1 MIGGI
6 GERMTTHTLELKN
19 LTKKIKGKTIVD
31 DLSFSVREGEI
42 FGLLGPNGAGKTTT
56 IRMIV
61 GLISITDGD
70 VLING
75 DNLRGNFEKAM
86 ERVGAIV
93 ENPQLYD
100 YMTGYK
106 NLMQYARIMP
116 DVTKERIDE
125 VIELVD
131 LKYAIH
137 DKVKTYSLGMRQ
149 RLGVAQA
156 LLHKPNV
163 LILDEPT
170 NGLDPQGIYDLRNY
184 LRLLANN
191 GTSVVVSSHMLAE
204 MQMMCD
210 RVAIIQNGKLV
221 RIDEILNQEDEA
233 DVKVHFQIEGDVS
246 QAKQVLLNL
255 NEDLNVTESG
265 QELIVQTA
273 DVRFIA
279 EMNKQLVL
287 AGVLVVG
294 IQRKTKTLEERFLEM
309 TKKGGDLNEVAV
321 PVNE

>member
-210 RVAIIQNGKLV
+210 RVAIIQHGKLV
-221 RIDEILNQEDEA
+221 RIDEILNQEDQA

-246 QAKQVLLNL
+246 QAKQVLVNL

>member
-1 MIGGI
+1 
-6 GERMTTHTLELKN
+6 MTTHTLELKN
-19 LTKKIKGKTIVD
+19 LTKRMKNKTIVD

-75 DNLRGNFEKAM
+75 DNIRGNYEKAM

-100 YMTGYK
+100 YMSGYK

-210 RVAIIQNGKLV
+210 RVAIIQHGKLV
-221 RIDEILNQEDEA
+221 RIDEITNQEDEA
-233 DVKVHFQIEGDVS
+233 DVKVHFLIEGDIS
-246 QAKQVLLNL
+246 QAKQVIVKMNDGLA
-255 NEDLNVTESG
+255 VTESG
-265 QELIVQTA
+265 NELIVEA
-273 DVRFIA
+273 SDVRFIA
-279 EMNKQLVL
+279 ELNKQLVL

-309 TKKGGDLNEVAV
+309 TRKGGDVSEVAV

>member
-1 MIGGI
+1 
-6 GERMTTHTLELKN
+6 MTTHTLELKN

>member
-1 MIGGI
+1 
-6 GERMTTHTLELKN
+6 MTTHTLELKN

-70 VLING
+70 VFING
-75 DNLRGNFEKAM
+75 DNIRGNYEKAM

-100 YMTGYK
+100 YMSGYK

-125 VIELVD
+125 VIQLVD
-131 LKYAIH
+131 LEYAIH

-163 LILDEPT
+163 MILDEPT

-204 MQMMCD
+204 MQLMCD
-210 RVAIIQNGKLV
+210 RVAIIQHGKLV
-221 RIDEILNQEDEA
+221 RIDEISNQEDEA
-233 DVKVHFQIEGDVS
+233 DVKVHFQVEGDLL
-246 QAKQVLLNL
+246 QAKSILAELNPEL
-255 NEDLNVTESG
+255 VIEDFG
-265 QELIVQTA
+265 KELIVQTA
-273 DVRFIA
+273 DIKTIA
-279 EMNKQLVL
+279 ELNKQLVL
-287 AGVLVVG
+287 AGILVVG

-309 TKKGGDLNEVAV
+309 TKKGGDVSEVAV

>member
-1 MIGGI
+1 
-6 GERMTTHTLELKN
+6 MTTHTLELKN

-70 VLING
+70 VSING
-75 DNLRGNFEKAM
+75 INVRENYEKAM
-86 ERVGAIV
+86 EQVGAIV
-93 ENPQLYD
+93 ENPQLYEF
-100 YMTGYK
+100 MSGYK

-116 DVTKERIDE
+116 GVTEERIDE
-125 VIELVD
+125 VIKLVD
-131 LKYAIH
+131 LEYAIH

-191 GTSVVVSSHMLAE
+191 GTSVIVSSHMLAE

-210 RVAIIQNGKLV
+210 RVAIIQHGKMV
-221 RIDEILNQEDEA
+221 RIDEIQSKEVEA
-233 DVKVHFQIEGDVS
+233 DVKVHFQIEGDVH
-246 QAKQVLLNL
+246 QAKQVLAEMNPEL
-255 NEDLNVTESG
+255 DVVESG
-265 QELIVQTA
+265 NELIVQTA
-273 DVRFIA
+273 DVKSIA
-279 EMNKQLVL
+279 ELNKQLVL
-287 AGVLVVG
+287 AGILVVG

>member
-1 MIGGI
+1 MA
-6 GERMTTHTLELKN
+6 THTLELKN
-19 LTKKIKGKTIVD
+19 LTKKIKSKNVVN

-61 GLISITDGD
+61 GLISISGGE

-75 DNLRGNFEKAM
+75 INVQKDYEKAM

-100 YMTGYK
+100 YLTGYK

-116 DVTKERIDE
+116 GVTKERIDE
-125 VIELVD
+125 VVKLVD
-131 LKYAIH
+131 LEYAIH
-137 DKVKTYSLGMRQ
+137 NKVKTYSLGMRQ

-221 RIDEILNQEDEA
+221 RIDEIASQEEDS
-233 DVKVHFQIEGDVS
+233 DVKVHFQIEGEVSRAKHVLDEASPDLDV
-246 QAKQVLLNL
+246 V
-255 NEDLNVTESG
+255 VSG
-265 QELIVQTA
+265 SELIVQTA
-273 DVRFIA
+273 DVKSIA
-279 EMNKQLVL
+279 EINKQLVL

-309 TKKGGDLNEVAV
+309 TKKGGDVNEVAV
-321 PVNE
+321 PVNECVDQDF

>member
-1 MIGGI
+1 
-6 GERMTTHTLELKN
+6 MTTHTLELKN
-19 LTKKIKGKTIVD
+19 LTKKIKNKTIVD

-70 VLING
+70 VFING
-75 DNLRGNFEKAM
+75 TNVRENYEKAM
-86 ERVGAIV
+86 EQVGAIV

-100 YMTGYK
+100 FMSGYK

-116 DVTKERIDE
+116 GVTKERIDE
-125 VIELVD
+125 VIKLVD
-131 LKYAIH
+131 LEYAIH

-191 GTSVVVSSHMLAE
+191 GTSVIVSSHMLAE

-210 RVAIIQNGKLV
+210 RVAIIQHGKLV
-221 RIDEILNQEDEA
+221 RIDEITNQEDEA
-233 DVKVHFQIEGDVS
+233 DVKVHFQIEGDVH
-246 QAKQVLLNL
+246 QAKNVLSDMNPEL
-255 NEDLNVTESG
+255 DVAESG
-265 QELIVQTA
+265 NELIVQVA
-273 DVRFIA
+273 DLKSIA
-279 EMNKQLVL
+279 ELNKQLVL

>member
-1 MIGGI
+1 
-6 GERMTTHTLELKN
+6 MTIHTLELKN
-19 LTKKIKGKTIVD
+19 LTKKIKSKTIVD

-70 VLING
+70 VFING
-75 DNLRGNFEKAM
+75 TNVRENYEKAM
-86 ERVGAIV
+86 EQVGAIV

-100 YMTGYK
+100 FMSGYK

-116 DVTKERIDE
+116 GVTKERIDE
-125 VIELVD
+125 VIKLVD
-131 LKYAIH
+131 LEYAIH

-184 LRLLANN
+184 LRMLANN
-191 GTSVVVSSHMLAE
+191 GTSVIVSSHMLAE

-210 RVAIIQNGKLV
+210 RVAIIQHGKLV
-221 RIDEILNQEDEA
+221 RIDEITNQEDEA
-233 DVKVHFQIEGDVS
+233 DVKVHFQIEGDVH
-246 QAKQVLLNL
+246 QAKKVLSDMNPEL
-255 NEDLNVTESG
+255 DVTESG
-265 QELIVQTA
+265 NELIVQVSDLKT
-273 DVRFIA
+273 IA
-279 EMNKQLVL
+279 ELNKQLVL

>member
-131 LKYAIH
+131 LKYAIN

-156 LLHKPNV
+156 LLHRPNV

-191 GTSVVVSSHMLAE
+191 GTSVIVSSHMLAE

-255 NEDLNVTESG
+255 NEDLSVTESG

-273 DVRFIA
+273 DVRFVA

-309 TKKGGDLNEVAV
+309 TKKGGDLNEMAI

>member
-131 LKYAIH
+131 LKYAIN

-191 GTSVVVSSHMLAE
+191 GTSVIVSSHMLAE

-210 RVAIIQNGKLV
+210 RVAIIQHGKLV
-221 RIDEILNQEDEA
+221 RIDEILNQENEA
-233 DVKVHFQIEGDVS
+233 DVKVHFQIEGDVA

-309 TKKGGDLNEVAV
+309 TKKGGDLNEMAV

>member
-1 MIGGI
+1 
-6 GERMTTHTLELKN
+6 MTTHTLELKN

-75 DNLRGNFEKAM
+75 DNIRGNFEKAM

-191 GTSVVVSSHMLAE
+191 GTSVIVSSHMLAE

-246 QAKQVLLNL
+246 QAKQVLIEM
-255 NEDLNVTESG
+255 NEELNVTESG
-265 QELIVQTA
+265 QELIVQTS
-273 DVRFIA
+273 DVRSIA
-279 EMNKQLVL
+279 ELNKQLVL

-309 TKKGGDLNEVAV
+309 TKKGGDLNEVAI

>member
-1 MIGGI
+1 
-6 GERMTTHTLELKN
+6 MTTHTLELKN

-125 VIELVD
+125 VIDLVD
-131 LKYAIH
+131 LKNAIH

-210 RVAIIQNGKLV
+210 RVAIIQHGKLV
-221 RIDEILNQEDEA
+221 RIDEILNQEDEV
-233 DVKVHFQIEGDVS
+233 DVKVHFQIEGDVT

-309 TKKGGDLNEVAV
+309 TKKGGDLNEVAI

>member
-1 MIGGI
+1 
-6 GERMTTHTLELKN
+6 MTTHTLELKN
-19 LTKKIKGKTIVD
+19 LTKKIKSKTIVD

-70 VLING
+70 VFING
-75 DNLRGNFEKAM
+75 TNVRENYEKAM
-86 ERVGAIV
+86 EQVGAIV

-100 YMTGYK
+100 FMSGYK

-116 DVTKERIDE
+116 GVTKERIDE
-125 VIELVD
+125 VINLVD
-131 LKYAIH
+131 LEYAIH

-191 GTSVVVSSHMLAE
+191 GTSVIVSSHMLAE

-210 RVAIIQNGKLV
+210 RVAIIQHGKLV
-221 RIDEILNQEDEA
+221 RIDEITNQEDEA
-233 DVKVHFQIEGDVS
+233 DVKVHFQIEGDVH
-246 QAKQVLLNL
+246 QAKKVLSDMNPEL
-255 NEDLNVTESG
+255 DVSESG
-265 QELIVQTA
+265 NELIVQVA
-273 DVRFIA
+273 DLKSIA
-279 EMNKQLVL
+279 ELNKQLVL

>member
-1 MIGGI
+1 
-6 GERMTTHTLELKN
+6 MTTHTLELKN

-131 LKYAIH
+131 LKYAIN

-156 LLHKPNV
+156 LLHRPNV

-191 GTSVVVSSHMLAE
+191 GTSVIVSSHMLAE

-255 NEDLNVTESG
+255 NEDLSVTESG

-273 DVRFIA
+273 DVRFVA

-309 TKKGGDLNEVAV
+309 TKKGGDLNEMAI

>member
-1 MIGGI
+1 MS
-6 GERMTTHTLELKN
+6 THTLELRN

-70 VLING
+70 VLVNG
-75 DNLRGNFEKAM
+75 NNVSKDFEKAM

-100 YMTGYK
+100 FMSGYK

-116 DVTKERIDE
+116 DITKERVDE
-125 VIELVD
+125 VVKLVD
-131 LKYAIH
+131 LDYAIH

-156 LLHKPNV
+156 LLHKPNI

-170 NGLDPQGIYDLRNY
+170 NGLDPQGMYDLRNY
-184 LRLLANN
+184 LRMLANN
-191 GTSVVVSSHMLAE
+191 GTSVIVSSHILAE
-204 MQMMCD
+204 MQLMCD
-210 RVAIIQNGKLV
+210 RVAIIQHGKLV
-221 RIDEILNQEDEA
+221 RIDEISQREET
-233 DVKVHFQIEGDVS
+233 DVKVHFVIGGDVS
-246 QAKQVLLNL
+246 DAKRVIS
-255 NEDLNVTESG
+255 DLNPELVVEESG
-265 QELIVQTA
+265 KELVVETA
-273 DVRFIA
+273 DIKVIA
-279 EMNKQLVL
+279 EINKQLVL
-287 AGVLVVG
+287 AGVQVVG

-321 PVNE
+321 PVNK

>member
-1 MIGGI
+1 MAI
-6 GERMTTHTLELKN
+6 HTLELKN
-19 LTKKIKGKTIVD
+19 LTKKIKNKTIVD

-70 VLING
+70 VFING
-75 DNLRGNFEKAM
+75 TNVRGNYEKAM
-86 ERVGAIV
+86 EQVGAIV

-100 YMTGYK
+100 FMSGYK
-106 NLMQYARIMP
+106 NLMQYARIMTS
-116 DVTKERIDE
+116 VTKERIDE
-125 VIELVD
+125 VIKLVD
-131 LKYAIH
+131 LEYAIH

-191 GTSVVVSSHMLAE
+191 GTSVIVSSHMLAE

-210 RVAIIQNGKLV
+210 RVAIIQHGKLV
-221 RIDEILNQEDEA
+221 RIDEITNQEDEA
-233 DVKVHFQIEGDVS
+233 DVKVHFQIEGDLT
-246 QAKQVLLNL
+246 QAKQVLSDMNPELA
-255 NEDLNVTESG
+255 VAESG
-265 QELIVQTA
+265 NELIVQTSN
-273 DVRFIA
+273 VKSIA
-279 EMNKQLVL
+279 EINKQLVL
-287 AGVLVVG
+287 AGVLVIG

>member
-1 MIGGI
+1 
-6 GERMTTHTLELKN
+6 MTTHTLELKN

-131 LKYAIH
+131 LKYAIN

-191 GTSVVVSSHMLAE
+191 GTSVIVSSHMLAE

-210 RVAIIQNGKLV
+210 RVAIIQHGKLV
-221 RIDEILNQEDEA
+221 RIDEILNQENEA
-233 DVKVHFQIEGDVS
+233 DVKVHFQIEGDVA

-309 TKKGGDLNEVAV
+309 TKKGGDLNEMAV

>member
-6 GERMTTHTLELKN
+6 GEHMTTHTLELKN

-125 VIELVD
+125 VIDLVD
-131 LKYAIH
+131 LKNAIH

-210 RVAIIQNGKLV
+210 RVAIIQHGKLV

-233 DVKVHFQIEGDVS
+233 DVKVHFQIEGDVT

-309 TKKGGDLNEVAV
+309 TKKGGDLNEVAI

>member
-1 MIGGI
+1 
-6 GERMTTHTLELKN
+6 MTTHTLELKN

-131 LKYAIH
+131 LKYAIN

-210 RVAIIQNGKLV
+210 RVAIIQHGKLV
-221 RIDEILNQEDEA
+221 RIDEIMNQEHEA
-233 DVKVHFQIEGDVS
+233 DVKVHFQIEGDVT
-246 QAKQVLLNL
+246 QAKQVLFNL

-279 EMNKQLVL
+279 EVNKQLVL

>member
-1 MIGGI
+1 
-6 GERMTTHTLELKN
+6 MTTHTLELKN
-19 LTKKIKGKTIVD
+19 LTKKIKDKTIVD

-70 VLING
+70 VFING
-75 DNLRGNFEKAM
+75 DNIRGNYEKAM

-100 YMTGYK
+100 YMSGYK

-125 VIELVD
+125 VIQLVD
-131 LKYAIH
+131 LEYAIH

-204 MQMMCD
+204 MQLMCD
-210 RVAIIQNGKLV
+210 RVAIIQHGKLV
-221 RIDEILNQEDEA
+221 RIDEISNQEDEA
-233 DVKVHFQIEGDVS
+233 DVKVHFQVEGDLL
-246 QAKQVLLNL
+246 QAKKILAELNPEL
-255 NEDLNVTESG
+255 VIEDFG
-265 QELIVQTA
+265 KELIVQTA
-273 DVRFIA
+273 DVKTIA
-279 EMNKQLVL
+279 ELNKQLVL
-287 AGVLVVG
+287 AGILVVG

-309 TKKGGDLNEVAV
+309 TKKGGDVSEVAV

>member
-1 MIGGI
+1 
-6 GERMTTHTLELKN
+6 MTTHTLELKN

-70 VLING
+70 VSING
-75 DNLRGNFEKAM
+75 INVRENYEKAM
-86 ERVGAIV
+86 EQVGAIV
-93 ENPQLYD
+93 ENPQLYEF
-100 YMTGYK
+100 MSGYK

-116 DVTKERIDE
+116 GVTEERIDE
-125 VIELVD
+125 VIKLVD
-131 LKYAIH
+131 LEYAIH

-191 GTSVVVSSHMLAE
+191 GTSVIVSSHMLAE

-210 RVAIIQNGKLV
+210 RVAIIQHGKMV
-221 RIDEILNQEDEA
+221 RIDEIQSKEVEA
-233 DVKVHFQIEGDVS
+233 DVKVHFQIEGDVH
-246 QAKQVLLNL
+246 QAKQVLAEMNPEL
-255 NEDLNVTESG
+255 DVVDSG
-265 QELIVQTA
+265 NELIVQTA
-273 DVRFIA
+273 DVKSIA
-279 EMNKQLVL
+279 ELNKQLVL
-287 AGVLVVG
+287 AGILVVG

-309 TKKGGDLNEVAV
+309 TKKGGDINEVAV

>member
-1 MIGGI
+1 
-6 GERMTTHTLELKN
+6 MTTHTLELKN
-19 LTKKIKGKTIVD
+19 LTKKIKSKTIVD

-70 VLING
+70 VFING
-75 DNLRGNFEKAM
+75 TNVRGNYEKAM
-86 ERVGAIV
+86 EQVGAIV

-100 YMTGYK
+100 FMSGYK

-116 DVTKERIDE
+116 GVTKERIDE
-125 VIELVD
+125 VIKLVD
-131 LKYAIH
+131 LEYAIH

-184 LRLLANN
+184 LRMLANN
-191 GTSVVVSSHMLAE
+191 GTSVIVSSHMLAE

-210 RVAIIQNGKLV
+210 RVAIIQHGKLV
-221 RIDEILNQEDEA
+221 RIDEITNQEDEA
-233 DVKVHFQIEGDVS
+233 DVKVHFQIEGDLT
-246 QAKQVLLNL
+246 QAKQVLSDMNPELA
-255 NEDLNVTESG
+255 VAESG
-265 QELIVQTA
+265 NELIVQTS
-273 DVRFIA
+273 DVKSIA
-279 EMNKQLVL
+279 EINKQLVL
-287 AGVLVVG
+287 AGILIVG

>member
-1 MIGGI
+1 
-6 GERMTTHTLELKN
+6 MTTHTLELKN
-19 LTKKIKGKTIVD
+19 LTKRMKNKTIVD
-31 DLSFSVREGEI
+31 NLSFSVREGEI

-75 DNLRGNFEKAM
+75 DNIRGNYEKAM

-100 YMTGYK
+100 YMSGYK

-210 RVAIIQNGKLV
+210 RVAIIQHGKLV
-221 RIDEILNQEDEA
+221 RIDEITNQEDEA
-233 DVKVHFQIEGDVS
+233 DVKVHFHIEGDVS
-246 QAKQVLLNL
+246 LAKQILVEMNDELA
-255 NEDLNVTESG
+255 VTESG
-265 QELIVQTA
+265 NELIVKA
-273 DVRFIA
+273 SDVRFIA
-279 EMNKQLVL
+279 ELNKQLVL

>member
-1 MIGGI
+1 
-6 GERMTTHTLELKN
+6 MTTHTLELKN

-100 YMTGYK
+100 YMSGYK

-131 LKYAIH
+131 LKYAIN

-156 LLHKPNV
+156 LLHRPNV

-191 GTSVVVSSHMLAE
+191 GTSVIVSSHMLAE

-210 RVAIIQNGKLV
+210 RVAIIQHGKLV

-233 DVKVHFQIEGDVS
+233 DVKVHFQIEGDVT

-309 TKKGGDLNEVAV
+309 TKKGGDLNEMAI

>member
-1 MIGGI
+1 MAI
-6 GERMTTHTLELKN
+6 HTLELKN
-19 LTKKIKGKTIVD
+19 LTKKIKNKTIVD

-70 VLING
+70 VFING
-75 DNLRGNFEKAM
+75 TNVRGNYEKAM
-86 ERVGAIV
+86 EQVGAIV

-100 YMTGYK
+100 FMSGYK
-106 NLMQYARIMP
+106 NLMQYARIMTS
-116 DVTKERIDE
+116 VTKERIDE
-125 VIELVD
+125 VIKLVD
-131 LKYAIH
+131 LEYAIH

-191 GTSVVVSSHMLAE
+191 GTSVIVSSHMLAE

-210 RVAIIQNGKLV
+210 RVAIIQHGKLV
-221 RIDEILNQEDEA
+221 RIDEITNQEDEA
-233 DVKVHFQIEGDVS
+233 DVKVHFQIEGDLT
-246 QAKQVLLNL
+246 QAKQVLSDMNPELA
-255 NEDLNVTESG
+255 VAESG
-265 QELIVQTA
+265 NELIVQTS
-273 DVRFIA
+273 DIRSIA
-279 EMNKQLVL
+279 EINKQLVL

>member
-1 MIGGI
+1 
-6 GERMTTHTLELKN
+6 MTTHTLELKN
-19 LTKKIKGKTIVD
+19 LTKKIKNKTIVD

-70 VLING
+70 VFING
-75 DNLRGNFEKAM
+75 INIRENYEKAM
-86 ERVGAIV
+86 EQVGAIV

-100 YMTGYK
+100 FMSGYK

-116 DVTKERIDE
+116 GVTEERIDE
-125 VIELVD
+125 VIKLVD
-131 LKYAIH
+131 LEYAIH
-137 DKVKTYSLGMRQ
+137 DKIKTYSLGMRQ

-191 GTSVVVSSHMLAE
+191 GTSVIVSSHMLAE

-210 RVAIIQNGKLV
+210 RVAIIQHGKLV
-221 RIDEILNQEDEA
+221 RIDEITNQEDEA
-233 DVKVHFQIEGDVS
+233 DVKVHFQIEGDAA
-246 QAKQVLLNL
+246 QAKRILSEMNPELEV
-255 NEDLNVTESG
+255 VGSG
-265 QELIVQTA
+265 NELIVQTA
-273 DVRFIA
+273 DVKSIA
-279 EMNKQLVL
+279 DINKQLVL

-309 TKKGGDLNEVAV
+309 TKKGGDMNEVAV

>member
-1 MIGGI
+1 
-6 GERMTTHTLELKN
+6 MTTHTLELKN
-19 LTKKIKGKTIVD
+19 LSKKIKNKTIVD

-70 VLING
+70 VFING
-75 DNLRGNFEKAM
+75 DNIRGNYEKAM

-100 YMTGYK
+100 YMSGYK

-116 DVTKERIDE
+116 GVTQERIDE
-125 VIELVD
+125 VIQLVD
-131 LKYAIH
+131 LEYAIH

-204 MQMMCD
+204 MQLMCD
-210 RVAIIQNGKLV
+210 RVAIIQHGKLV
-221 RIDEILNQEDEA
+221 RIDEISNQEEEA
-233 DVKVHFQIEGDVS
+233 DVKVHFQVEGDLL
-246 QAKQVLLNL
+246 QAKKILAELNPEHVI
-255 NEDLNVTESG
+255 EDFG
-265 QELIVQTA
+265 KELIVQTA
-273 DVRFIA
+273 DMKTIA
-279 EMNKQLVL
+279 ELNKQLVL
-287 AGVLVVG
+287 AGILVVG

-309 TKKGGDLNEVAV
+309 TKKGGDVSEVAV

>member
-1 MIGGI
+1 
-6 GERMTTHTLELKN
+6 MTTHTLELKN

-156 LLHKPNV
+156 LLHRPNV

-191 GTSVVVSSHMLAE
+191 GTSVIVSSHMLAE

-210 RVAIIQNGKLV
+210 RVAIIQHGKLV
-221 RIDEILNQEDEA
+221 RIDEILNQEDETE
-233 DVKVHFQIEGDVS
+233 VKVHFQIEGDVA

-279 EMNKQLVL
+279 ELNKQLVL

-321 PVNE
+321 PVNK

>member
-6 GERMTTHTLELKN
+6 GEHMTTHTLELKN
-19 LTKKIKGKTIVD
+19 LTKKIKGKTILD

-125 VIELVD
+125 VIDLVD
-131 LKYAIH
+131 LKNAIH

-210 RVAIIQNGKLV
+210 RVAIIQHGKLV
-221 RIDEILNQEDEA
+221 RIDEILNQDDEA

>member
-1 MIGGI
+1 
-6 GERMTTHTLELKN
+6 MTTHTLELKN

-70 VLING
+70 VIING

-191 GTSVVVSSHMLAE
+191 GTSVIVSSHMLAE

-255 NEDLNVTESG
+255 NEDLSVTESG

-309 TKKGGDLNEVAV
+309 TKKGGDLNEMAI

>member
-1 MIGGI
+1 
-6 GERMTTHTLELKN
+6 MTTHTLELKN
-19 LTKKIKGKTIVD
+19 LTKKIKSKTIVD

-70 VLING
+70 VFING
-75 DNLRGNFEKAM
+75 NNVRENYEKAM
-86 ERVGAIV
+86 EQVGAIV

-100 YMTGYK
+100 FMSGYK

-116 DVTKERIDE
+116 GVTKERIDE
-125 VIELVD
+125 VIKLVD
-131 LKYAIH
+131 LEYAIH

-191 GTSVVVSSHMLAE
+191 GTSVIVSSHMLAE

-210 RVAIIQNGKLV
+210 RVAIIQHGKLV
-221 RIDEILNQEDEA
+221 RIDEITNQENEA
-233 DVKVHFQIEGDVS
+233 DVKVHFQIEGDAA
-246 QAKQVLLNL
+246 QAKRILSEMNPELEVVELGN
-255 NEDLNVTESG
+255 
-265 QELIVQTA
+265 ELIVQTS
-273 DVRFIA
+273 DVKSIA
-279 EMNKQLVL
+279 EINKQLVL

-309 TKKGGDLNEVAV
+309 TKKGGDMNEVAV

>member
-131 LKYAIH
+131 LKYAIN

-210 RVAIIQNGKLV
+210 RVAIIQHGKLV
-221 RIDEILNQEDEA
+221 RIDEIMNQEHEA
-233 DVKVHFQIEGDVS
+233 DVKVHFQIEGDVT
-246 QAKQVLLNL
+246 QAKQVLFNL

-279 EMNKQLVL
+279 EVNKQLVL

>member
-1 MIGGI
+1 
-6 GERMTTHTLELKN
+6 MTTHTLELKN
-19 LTKKIKGKTIVD
+19 LTKKIKSKTIVD

-75 DNLRGNFEKAM
+75 DNIRGNYEKAM

-100 YMTGYK
+100 YMSGYK

-116 DVTKERIDE
+116 GVTKERIDE

-210 RVAIIQNGKLV
+210 RVAIIQHGKLV
-221 RIDEILNQEDEA
+221 RIDEITNQEDET
-233 DVKVHFQIEGDVS
+233 DVKVHFQIEGDTS
-246 QAKQVLLNL
+246 QARQVLSGISEELM
-255 NEDLNVTESG
+255 VTEAG
-265 QELIVQTA
+265 NELIVQTS

-279 EMNKQLVL
+279 ELNKQLVL
-287 AGVLVVG
+287 AGILVVG

-309 TKKGGDLNEVAV
+309 TKKGGDVNEVAV

>member
-1 MIGGI
+1 
-6 GERMTTHTLELKN
+6 MTTHTLELKN
-19 LTKKIKGKTIVD
+19 LSKKIKNKTIVD

-70 VLING
+70 VFING
-75 DNLRGNFEKAM
+75 DNIRGNYEKAM

-100 YMTGYK
+100 YMSGYK

-116 DVTKERIDE
+116 GVTQERIDE
-125 VIELVD
+125 VIQLVD
-131 LKYAIH
+131 LEYAIH

-204 MQMMCD
+204 MQLMCD
-210 RVAIIQNGKLV
+210 RVAIIQHGKLV
-221 RIDEILNQEDEA
+221 RIDEISNQEEEA
-233 DVKVHFQIEGDVS
+233 DVKVHFQVEGDLL
-246 QAKQVLLNL
+246 QAKKILAELNPEL
-255 NEDLNVTESG
+255 VIEDFGKEI
-265 QELIVQTA
+265 IVQTA
-273 DVRFIA
+273 DMKTIA
-279 EMNKQLVL
+279 ELNKQLVL
-287 AGVLVVG
+287 AGILVVG

-309 TKKGGDLNEVAV
+309 TKKGGDVSEVAV

>member
-1 MIGGI
+1 
-6 GERMTTHTLELKN
+6 MTTHTLELKN
-19 LTKKIKGKTIVD
+19 LTKKIKDKTIVD

-70 VLING
+70 VFING
-75 DNLRGNFEKAM
+75 DNIRGNYEKAM

-100 YMTGYK
+100 YMSGYK

-125 VIELVD
+125 VIQLVD
-131 LKYAIH
+131 LEYAIH

-204 MQMMCD
+204 MQLMCD
-210 RVAIIQNGKLV
+210 RFAIIQHGKLV
-221 RIDEILNQEDEA
+221 RIDEISNQEDEA
-233 DVKVHFQIEGDVS
+233 DVKVHFQVEGDLL
-246 QAKQVLLNL
+246 QAKKILAELNPEL
-255 NEDLNVTESG
+255 VIEDFG
-265 QELIVQTA
+265 KELIVQTA
-273 DVRFIA
+273 DVKTIA
-279 EMNKQLVL
+279 ELNKQLVL
-287 AGVLVVG
+287 AGILVVG

-309 TKKGGDLNEVAV
+309 TKKGGDVSEVAV

>member
-106 NLMQYARIMP
+106 NLMQYGRIMP

-156 LLHKPNV
+156 LLHRPNV

-210 RVAIIQNGKLV
+210 RVAIIQHGKLV

>member
-1 MIGGI
+1 
-6 GERMTTHTLELKN
+6 MTTHTLELKN

-70 VLING
+70 VSING
-75 DNLRGNFEKAM
+75 INVRENYEKAM
-86 ERVGAIV
+86 EQVGAIV

-100 YMTGYK
+100 FMSGYK
-106 NLMQYARIMP
+106 NLMQFARIMP
-116 DVTKERIDE
+116 GVTKERIDE

-131 LKYAIH
+131 LEYAIH

-191 GTSVVVSSHMLAE
+191 GTSVIVSSHMLAE

-210 RVAIIQNGKLV
+210 RVAIIQHGKMV
-221 RIDEILNQEDEA
+221 RIDEIQSQEDEA
-233 DVKVHFQIEGDVS
+233 DVKVHFQIVGDVH
-246 QAKQVLLNL
+246 QAKQVLAEMNPEL
-255 NEDLNVTESG
+255 VVVESG
-265 QELIVQTA
+265 NELIVQTV
-273 DVRFIA
+273 DVKSIA
-279 EMNKQLVL
+279 ELNKQLVL
-287 AGVLVVG
+287 AGILVVG

>member
-1 MIGGI
+1 
-6 GERMTTHTLELKN
+6 MTTHTLELKN

-75 DNLRGNFEKAM
+75 DNIRGNFEKAM

-191 GTSVVVSSHMLAE
+191 GTSVIVSSHMLAE

-246 QAKQVLLNL
+246 QATQVLIKM
-255 NEDLNVTESG
+255 NEELNVTESG
-265 QELIVQTA
+265 QELIVQTS
-273 DVRFIA
+273 DVRSIA
-279 EMNKQLVL
+279 ELNKQLVL

-309 TKKGGDLNEVAV
+309 TKKGGDLNEVAI